1 MKLFSRH
8 KGAFHGH
15 HVLYQASYRLLKHIR
30 WGIKRNEKC
39 IIFYLNMC
47 LQRICALCSNLPSGR
62 DLLEVRE
69 KLLLRNLKRP
79 TTLPFQ
85 KMGIGTNFKF
95 VTLSIDSKASTLS
108 GTVQIVKL
116 CVTSLLLSS
125 TGKANHILALEK
137 LIYFS
142 VDLL

>member
-1 MKLFSRH
+1 
-8 KGAFHGH
+8 
-15 HVLYQASYRLLKHIR
+15 
-30 WGIKRNEKC
+30 
-39 IIFYLNMC
+39 MC

-62 DLLEVRE
+62 NLLEVRE

-95 VTLSIDSKASTLS
+95 VTLSIDSKASASS

-137 LIYFS
+137 LIFFS
-142 VDLL
+142 VDLLQLDTVFSRVPSVEQVDISHNILAAPDISIWA